1 MLGRCA
7 AAPRAL
13 LSLALLCGPLA
24 VRGYSSGVDS
34 CENSPSHGSVAG
46 AGGGFSIALTQVS
59 TGAAVTAYTPG
70 VQYRVAI
77 LRAGGPSFWFRG
89 FQLGAFFGTS
99 FNSMFDPMAGSFAA
113 STGSRTQALCAGLTQ
128 SGGGDKT
135 SAAGLWTAPAAGS
148 GNVTFWSV
156 NIITRMGSHYTASL
170 TVAEANAA
178 AASASGT
185 PSPSPTASSTL
196 SLTPTPTPTPTP
208 SLSTGASVSAT
219 PSPSPSLVPS
229 PSASASAAA
238 LAAVPASLPFS
249 VALSPALTM
258 SWSADAASNRL
269 RVRLVSSSGGAAWAA
284 IAFTP
289 GAAMVPGDAVL
300 VEPGAAAGAKVS
312 QAALNSYSMGGVQ
325 RVSAAASTLDAPAT
339 RFALAGGG
347 WTAEFS
353 RPLTNAPG
361 AYAGARNVPAAGATG
376 LIAAWGAAGG
386 PSTLS
391 QHSNS
396 NAVSLTV
403 DLATGYS
410 SLDDAR
416 RAMIAAHGAL
426 MAIAWAALMPLA
438 IAFSRFGRGSGVGG
452 ADCAKALAR
461 LGLGGLAVHR
471 RLSALAWALLVIGA
485 GLGIAAVPAG
495 RQLSDSHHRVGV
507 AVLVFALP
515 QPLLALVAAPSGWP
529 WHRWAGYLAMVLA
542 AANVFLGITQAGA
555 SPAWTSAYGAL
566 LAASLAAFAAL
577 EGQRRGLL
585 CSRAAL
591 TKPAESASSSAA
603 ASSASASASSEG
615 EDAGA
620 RREKTAAALTVVV
633 RAPVTPRYEAAPVA
647 TARASRE
654 SGPRSHSHAH
664 EGATTPEIATHARK
678 GGPRA

>member
-1 MLGRCA
+1 
-7 AAPRAL
+7 
-13 LSLALLCGPLA
+13 
-24 VRGYSSGVDS
+24 
-34 CENSPSHGSVAG
+34 
-46 AGGGFSIALTQVS
+46 
-59 TGAAVTAYTPG
+59 
-70 VQYRVAI
+70 
-77 LRAGGPSFWFRG
+77 
-89 FQLGAFFGTS
+89 
-99 FNSMFDPMAGSFAA
+99 
-113 STGSRTQALCAGLTQ
+113 
-128 SGGGDKT
+128 
-135 SAAGLWTAPAAGS
+135 
-148 GNVTFWSV
+148 
-156 NIITRMGSHYTASL
+156 
-170 TVAEANAA
+170 
-178 AASASGT
+178 
-185 PSPSPTASSTL
+185 
-196 SLTPTPTPTPTP
+196 
-208 SLSTGASVSAT
+208 
-219 PSPSPSLVPS
+219 
-229 PSASASAAA
+229 
-238 LAAVPASLPFS
+238 
-249 VALSPALTM
+249 M

-300 VEPGAAAGAKVS
+300 VEPGAAAGAKIS
-312 QAALNSYSMGGVQ
+312 QAALNSYTMGGVQ

-396 NAVSLTV
+396 NAVALTV

-438 IAFSRFGRGSGVGG
+438 IAFSRFGRGGGSGGGG

-495 RQLSDSHHRVGV
+495 RHLSDSHHRVGV

-515 QPLLALVAAPSGWP
+515 QPLLALVAVPSGWP

-566 LAASLAAFAAL
+566 LAATLAVFAAL
-577 EGQRRGLL
+577 EGQRRGL

-603 ASSASASASSEG
+603 AASASASASSEG
-615 EDAGA
+615 ENAGA
-620 RREKTAAALTVVV
+620 RREKTAPAALTVVV

-654 SGPRSHSHAH
+654 SGPHSHSHAH
-664 EGATTPEIATHARK
+664 EGATPEVATHARK
-678 GGPRA
+678 GGARA